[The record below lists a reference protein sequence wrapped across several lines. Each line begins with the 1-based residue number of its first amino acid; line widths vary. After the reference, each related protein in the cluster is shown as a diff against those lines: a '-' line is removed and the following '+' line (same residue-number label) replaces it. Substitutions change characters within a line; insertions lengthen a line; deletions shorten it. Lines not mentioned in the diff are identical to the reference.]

1 MTSQPTSLA
10 LTAGWTDAPVTL
22 MNAGNAA
29 ALTNASVTY
38 SAYPT
43 NAACGNYNTTY
54 YGYPWGGYWY
64 PYYVPIFTHEDRRP
78 IRLTMAEVE
87 RLRVAAKKDKALK
100 ETLEKFT
107 DHIEVI
113 VDFGKKE

>member
-1 MTSQPTSLA
+1 MTNVAAAQSPTLA
-10 LTAGWTDAPVTL
+10 LNANWTDAPVTL
-22 MNAGNAA
+22 TNSGNLSAFQNTSTTAA
-29 ALTNASVTY
+29 W
-38 SAYPT
+38 
-43 NAACGNYNTTY
+43 GWQ
-54 YGYPWGGYWY
+54 YGDYWY
-64 PYYVPIFTHEDRRP
+64 PYYRPFPPEFWSRQTRP